1 MDNDSQQ
8 KLTHLIRNGRIASLG
23 TLRQGAPFVSMVLY
37 TPAANFGAFYIHISR
52 LAHHTQDILQDP
64 RVSLMIVEQDTLEVD
79 AAHKNDAALAR
90 LSILGHAVEVVA
102 DSEEYTQV
110 KEAYLG
116 KYPQAQP
123 LFDFKDFSIFRIQP
137 ESARYVA
144 GFARAFNLSASQL
157 KKTSEP

>member
-37 TPAANFGAFYIHISR
+37 TPAPDFGAFYIHISR

-64 RVSLMIVEQDTLEVD
+64 RVSLMIVENDSQEAD
-79 AAHKNDAALAR
+79 AQTLAR
-90 LSILGHAVEVVA
+90 LSILGHAVEIMA
-102 DSEEYTQV
+102 DSEEYTRV
-110 KEAYLG
+110 KDDYVQ
-116 KYPQAQP
+116 KYPQAEP

-157 KKTSEP
+157 KKASETTT

>member
-1 MDNDSQQ
+1 MDADSQH
-8 KLTHLIRNGRIASLG
+8 KLTKIIRNGRIASLG

-37 TPAANFGAFYIHISR
+37 TPGADFGAFYIHISR

-64 RVSLMIVEQDTLEVD
+64 RVSLMIVENDTQEAD
-79 AAHKNDAALAR
+79 AQTLAR
-90 LSILGHAVEVVA
+90 LSILGHAVEIMA
-102 DSEEYTQV
+102 DSEEYNKV
-110 KEAYLG
+110 KDGYLE
-116 KYPQAQP
+116 KYPQSAP

-157 KKTSEP
+157 KKTSEPE

>member
-8 KLTHLIRNGRIASLG
+8 KLTHLIRSGRIASLG

-37 TPAANFGAFYIHISR
+37 TPAADISAFYIHISR

-64 RVSLMIVEQDTLEVD
+64 RVSLMIVEQDTLEAD
-79 AAHKNDAALAR
+79 AQTLAR

-102 DSEEYTQV
+102 ESEEYAQV

-157 KKTSEP
+157 QKAAEAAE